1 MADKCPDC
9 GLSVGG
15 VFAAQPKASAEQI
28 EFCKKNGITYEDNI
42 CQSCMNLKISQFNE
56 ENSKVKKFII
66 KDYTIAL
73 DAAIQKMFITPASIP
88 SNMHDLGLITGYCIM
103 GTGPISTL
111 ASSWTDFFGKTSNA
125 YLEKT
130 RQAEDFALKMLRAE
144 ALKKGADAIYNCRVS
159 LSEATSGHG
168 MLIVSASGSAVSTG
182 TADEDIQ
189 KAIKAIQAHLN
200 IS

>member
-42 CQSCMNLKISQFNE
+42 CQSCMNLRISLFKEEGLKEKIFATN
-56 ENSKVKKFII
+56 
-66 KDYTIAL
+66 AL
-73 DAAIQKMFITPASIP
+73 DVADKKMLITPASIP
-88 SNMHDLGLITGYCIM
+88 NNMRDFGLITGYCII
-103 GTGPISTL
+103 GTGPISTI
-111 ASSWTDFFGKTSNA
+111 ASSLTDLFGKTSNA
-125 YLEKT
+125 YLKKI